1 MAPSVIENFVVGI
14 ITTVVVAIVTWF
26 WGRFRRSTL
35 LNRRA
40 AFFGISPG
48 ESSLAVINQK
58 PDNVNTMSHADVQTL
73 VEVVKLTNEV
83 GSKLEIAPFDQI
95 LEPAGNVTEF
105 CLGGPD
111 SNRRTK
117 VHLETF
123 LHGVILKP
131 YAPGDQDNIAIAT
144 KDRIYRYKKNESE
157 YAILAR
163 FYPNATANP
172 VILICGQ
179 TARSN
184 RGAIHYLIEHYD
196 HTLRKKYGNKRQFCL
211 IIGLQSPVTYGYK
224 SAFLESDLTDIA
236 FVPFTQ

>member
-1 MAPSVIENFVVGI
+1 MSPSVIENFVVGI
-14 ITTVVVAIVTWF
+14 ITTVVAAIATWL
-26 WGRFRRSTL
+26 WGKVWRSTL

-40 AFFGISPG
+40 AFFGLSPG
-48 ESSLAVINQK
+48 ESSLAVMNQK
-58 PDNVNTMSHADVQTL
+58 PDSLNTMSHADVQTL
-73 VEVVKLTNEV
+73 VEVVKLTNEI
-83 GSKLEIAPFDQI
+83 GSKLEIAPFDEI
-95 LEPAGNVTEF
+95 LEPAGKVTEF

-123 LHGVILKP
+123 LRGIILKP
-131 YAPGDQDNIAIAT
+131 YAPGDPDNIAIAT
-144 KDRIYRYKKNESE
+144 KDAIYRYKKNESE

-163 FYPNATANP
+163 FYPNETANP

-196 HTLRKKYGNKRQFCL
+196 QALREKYGNKRQFCL
-211 IIGLQSPVTYGYK
+211 MIGLRSPSTYGYK
-224 SAFLESDLTDIA
+224 SVYLEEDLTGIA
-236 FVPFTQ
+236 FIPFI